1 MAENSNLA
9 PRKVPLSRARWAG
22 SLLFISGQLPRI
34 PGGGMR
40 DGPLGGQ
47 TEQAIANLRTVLGEH
62 GLGLEHVVKT
72 TVWLT
77 SAEHLDG
84 MNKVYTDGFPEPYP
98 TRSTVVSGLVAPAD
112 IEIEAVAYDPQ
123 RSPSS

>member
-1 MAENSNLA
+1 MTENSQSA
-9 PRKVPLSRARWAG
+9 PRKVPLSPTRRAG
-22 SLLFISGQLPRI
+22 PLLFVSGQLPRI

-40 DGPLGGQ
+40 DGPIEEQAG
-47 TEQAIANLRTVLGEH
+47 QAIANLRAVLEQH

-77 SAEHLDG
+77 SAEYLGG
-84 MNKVYTDGFPEPYP
+84 MNAVYAREFPEPYP

-123 RSPSS
+123 G

>member
-1 MAENSNLA
+1 MTENTKPA
-9 PRKVPLSRARWAG
+9 PRKVPLSRARRAG

-40 DGPLGGQ
+40 DGPIEAQ
-47 TEQAIANLRTVLGEH
+47 TEQAIANLRSVLEEH
-62 GLGLEHVVKT
+62 GLGLGDVVKT

-77 SAEHLDG
+77 SAEHLGG
-84 MNKVYTDGFPEPYP
+84 MNAVYAEAFPEPFP

-123 RSPSS
+123 GA